1 MHCLRKLAKQ
11 SWIPYNSNMLFPD
24 TQSKSRYCQ
33 LYKIILYSTPTIFFT
48 YYIHTEKYSPKIYV
62 VNFRTHIS
70 SSQSEERTMVFTRE
84 RNDTSNQKR
93 QNSPLLLQLAA
104 PLRTHSTRKVVLI
117 QRVFLA
123 KKSVKHLGNGVE

>member
-1 MHCLRKLAKQ
+1 
-11 SWIPYNSNMLFPD
+11 
-24 TQSKSRYCQ
+24 
-33 LYKIILYSTPTIFFT
+33 
-48 YYIHTEKYSPKIYV
+48 
-62 VNFRTHIS
+62 
-70 SSQSEERTMVFTRE
+70 MVFTRE

-123 KKSVKHLGNGVE
+123 KKGVKHLGNGVE

>member
-1 MHCLRKLAKQ
+1 
-11 SWIPYNSNMLFPD
+11 
-24 TQSKSRYCQ
+24 
-33 LYKIILYSTPTIFFT
+33 
-48 YYIHTEKYSPKIYV
+48 
-62 VNFRTHIS
+62 
-70 SSQSEERTMVFTRE
+70 MVFTRE

-104 PLRTHSTRKVVLI
+104 PLRTHSTRKVNVLI